1 MNSGT
6 TAMLAQSQMAPNA
19 IYLPVQMPNEKATTS
34 QIGASQL
41 DLNQQQAVY
50 HHQQHQ
56 HPTASTNNSAAS
68 DKNSADK
75 ILNAN
80 LLDLNTNT
88 QLMQLLGVK
97 QQAK

>member
-6 TAMLAQSQMAPNA
+6 TAMLTQSQMTPNA

-34 QIGASQL
+34 QIVGASQL
-41 DLNQQQAVY
+41 DLNQQQAAY
-50 HHQQHQ
+50 HHHQQHQ
-56 HPTASTNNSAAS
+56 HPTASN
-68 DKNSADK
+68 DKNADK
-75 ILNAN
+75 TLNPN